1 MLLGDILI
9 LLLNLKWESE
19 HTNGIIPMS
28 SLELHSTDITQ
39 SVVIEIHGPQGG
51 RNIKN
56 QGAAS

>member
-1 MLLGDILI
+1 MLLGDILL

-19 HTNGIIPMS
+19 HTKGIIPMS
-28 SLELHSTDITQ
+28 SLEHHSADITQ